1 MAIITY
7 WQDPLTQ
14 KTMIPIYNKVMCD
27 MILWQVC
34 ILSLGMFIKNSK
46 GVVYIWMEKVI
57 YERRILKDKNC
68 KVEIF
73 CEASY
78 PAIWLIV
85 FLFGQ

>member
-14 KTMIPIYNKVMCD
+14 KTMIPIYKKVMCN

-34 ILSLGMFIKNSK
+34 FLSLGMFIKNSE
-46 GVVYIWMEKVI
+46 GVVYIWKEKVI